1 MEHLLS
7 SLEPEKASIVRRYV
21 EKILPAGATGAAGT
35 TSDTDSADSLTNESE
50 KAQNSQPSAGFAAL
64 VEDSARMLQRRSL
77 EVAKLPTR
85 MKISPSVSVDVGGR
99 TVRQTAKGVSTVTA
113 TAQSLVFEDLPRFK
127 DAENGVA
134 VSAPPH
140 DTQAQK
146 RAAKVKARRSAPG
159 GGFMSTTHSP
169 PRFSTPQPRPH
180 RSDPKGFSYVTSYSQ
195 QRKDNEALHR
205 SLQHS
210 NNRLAASEAQLSRR
224 SDQVSVLLCVVFGT
238 SGTMNEPDDRTQP
251 PADTSACKR
260 VHTSKLSSLFF
271 SHLHEP
277 DVEKVRLLEGVME
290 AQEKHV
296 DSLTDQVHEANK
308 KLEQCESTIQQ
319 LSRSGDLTALA
330 LADEKVCFDA

>member
-21 EKILPAGATGAAGT
+21 DKILPAGATGAAGN

-50 KAQNSQPSAGFAAL
+50 KASNSQPSAGFAAL

-77 EVAKLPTR
+77 EVVKLPTR
-85 MKISPSVSVDVGGR
+85 MKISPSVSVDVDGR

-113 TAQSLVFEDLPRFK
+113 KAQSLVFEDLPRFK

-134 VSAPPH
+134 LSAPPH

-146 RAAKVKARRSAPG
+146 RATKVKARRSAPG

-210 NNRLAASEAQLSRR
+210 NNRLAASEAQLVRR
-224 SDQVSVLLCVVFGT
+224 SDQVSVLLCPVFGT
-238 SGTMNEPDDRTQP
+238 SGTMNEPDDLTQP
-251 PADTSACKR
+251 PADTNACKR
-260 VHTSKLSSLFF
+260 AHTRKLSSPFF
-271 SHLHEP
+271 L
-277 DVEKVRLLEGVME
+277 
-290 AQEKHV
+290 
-296 DSLTDQVHEANK
+296 SLTR
-308 KLEQCESTIQQ
+308 T
-319 LSRSGDLTALA
+319 
-330 LADEKVCFDA
+330 